1 MVRELSPLEERVIQ
15 ALVFPTSI
23 MVTHQVIAMIKRHD
37 ALSTPDVEQWERIAP
52 SGDPLIQER
61 KSITRQLLLVAQ
73 INEMTLG
80 ISA

>member
-1 MVRELSPLEERVIQ
+1 MDREFSPLEERMIQ
-15 ALVFPTSI
+15 ALVFPTSL
-23 MVTHQVIAMIKRHD
+23 MVTNKIVEMVKRHD

-52 SGDPLIQER
+52 SGDPIIRER
-61 KSITRQLLLVAQ
+61 KAITRELLLVAQ

>member
-1 MVRELSPLEERVIQ
+1 MDRELSPLEARVIQ
-15 ALVFPTSI
+15 AYVFSTSL
-23 MVTHQVIAMIKRHD
+23 MVTHQVIAMVKRHD

-61 KSITRQLLLVAQ
+61 KSITQQLLLVAQ
-73 INEMTLG
+73 INEMALG

>member
-1 MVRELSPLEERVIQ
+1 MDREFSPLEERVIQ
-15 ALVFPTSI
+15 ALVFPTSLL
-23 MVTHQVIAMIKRHD
+23 VTHEVVAMVKRHD

-52 SGDPLIQER
+52 SGDPLIEER
-61 KSITRQLLLVAQ
+61 KAITLRLQLVAQ

>member
-1 MVRELSPLEERVIQ
+1 MDREFSPLEERMIQ
-15 ALVFPTSI
+15 ALVFPTSLQI
-23 MVTHQVIAMIKRHD
+23 SHQVATMVERHE

-52 SGDPLIQER
+52 SGDPLIKER
-61 KSITRQLLLVAQ
+61 KAITNQLLLIAQ